1 MIEKEKTTYKPKKI
15 NIVKL
20 ETYLNK
26 INKNGK
32 QHKLGK
38 DLLR

>member
-20 ETYLNK
+20 EAYLNK
-26 INKNGK
+26 IENGK
-32 QHKLGK
+32 QYKLGK
-38 DLLR
+38 DIRK

>member
-20 ETYLNK
+20 EAYLK
-26 INKNGK
+26 QIEKNGK
-32 QHKLGK
+32 QHKLGNK
-38 DLLR
+38 LPK

>member
-1 MIEKEKTTYKPKKI
+1 VGNIKGRYKVKKENI
-15 NIVKL
+15 NKL
-20 ETYLNK
+20 KLFLKK

-38 DLLR
+38 GIL

>member
-20 ETYLNK
+20 EAYLKK
-26 INKNGK
+26 IQRNE
-32 QHKLGK
+32 QHKLGNSIRK
-38 DLLR
+38 

>member
-20 ETYLNK
+20 EAYLKK
-26 INKNGK
+26 IKDGK
-32 QHKLGK
+32 QHRLGNS
-38 DLLR
+38 LRK